1 MRNSGQAGFS
11 LLGVLIAV
19 MIIGIVAAIAV
30 PKFNSAIASAN
41 TAKVEADLSTLD
53 SAIMVYEAEHGLPP
67 KDIDALDG
75 YVNDVSKLK
84 PPKGKCLL
92 KGGGELTVEDG
103 AVYELTTESDKMT
116 TTIRRAALSG
126 HKAGDFGK

>member
-41 TAKVEADLSTLD
+41 TAKIEADLSTLD
-53 SAIMVYEAEHGLPP
+53 SAIMVYEAEHGTSPSEVNDL
-67 KDIDALDG
+67 AG
-75 YVNDVSKLK
+75 YVNDVAKLAT
-84 PPKGKCLL
+84 PKGKCLL
-92 KGGGELTVEDG
+92 KGGKEMTITGTAYVLANDFDKANV
-103 AVYELTTESDKMT
+103 TT
-116 TTIRRAALSG
+116 RRAMLDG
-126 HKAGDFGK
+126 HTAGDFGK

>member
-30 PKFNSAIASAN
+30 PRFNSAIAAAN

-53 SAIMVYEAEHGLPP
+53 SAIMVYEAEHGVPP
-67 KDIDALDG
+67 SGIDALDG

-84 PPKGKCLL
+84 PPQGKCLL
-92 KGGGELTVEDG
+92 KGGGELTVEAG
-103 AVYELTTESDKMT
+103 AAYTLTMESGKMT
-116 TTIRRAALSG
+116 ATIRRASLEG
-126 HKAGDFGK
+126 HTAGDFGK

>member
-1 MRNSGQAGFS
+1 MRNSKQAGFS

-41 TAKVEADLSTLD
+41 TAKIEADLSTLD
-53 SAIMVYEAEHGLPP
+53 SAIMVYEAEHGTSPSEVNDL
-67 KDIDALDG
+67 AG
-75 YVNDVSKLK
+75 YVNDVAKLA

-92 KGGGELTVEDG
+92 KGGKEMTITGTAYVLANDFDKANV
-103 AVYELTTESDKMT
+103 TT
-116 TTIRRAALSG
+116 RRAMLDG
-126 HKAGDFGK
+126 HTAGDFGK

>member
-1 MRNSGQAGFS
+1 MRDYEETGFS

-30 PKFNSAIASAN
+30 PRFNSAIASAN

-53 SAIMVYEAEHGLPP
+53 SAIMVYEAEHGNSPT
-67 KDIDALDG
+67 ALSELSG
-75 YVNDVSKLK
+75 YVNDVEKLA

-92 KGGGELTVEDG
+92 RGGGELTVEEGAAYVLMVKGDKVNITATRAVLDG
-103 AVYELTTESDKMT
+103 HTV
-116 TTIRRAALSG
+116 
-126 HKAGDFGK
+126 GDFGK